1 MSTCGGE
8 VDEEGRGEY
17 IVLAW
22 CLREDVTGEDRCEVD
37 PMGDN
42 VEFRLGSAEAKIM
55 SNNEMPVAVVVE
67 GEGEAGAECSTT
79 FLSIADANKVSR
91 VTVAAGAD
99 G

>member
-1 MSTCGGE
+1 MSIWGGE
-8 VDEEGRGEY
+8 AEEEGRGEY
-17 IVLAW
+17 ISLAL
-22 CLREDVTGEDRCEVD
+22 CLRVEDTGEDRCEAD
-37 PMGDN
+37 PLGDK

-55 SNNEMPVAVVVE
+55 SNNEMPVPAAAVVE
-67 GEGEAGAECSTT
+67 GEVGAESSTT